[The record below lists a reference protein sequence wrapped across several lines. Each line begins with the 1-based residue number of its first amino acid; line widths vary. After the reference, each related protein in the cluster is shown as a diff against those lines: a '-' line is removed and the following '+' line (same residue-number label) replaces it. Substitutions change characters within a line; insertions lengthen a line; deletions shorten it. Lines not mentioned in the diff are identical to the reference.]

1 MAVTSS
7 CVGEGSAATARIPN
21 KGTLLMH
28 HVYNRYRTRGR
39 LHMDY
44 IWTLVLDVDKYSIL
58 LMGKLRPRETAVV
71 QVSDLRLG

>member
-1 MAVTSS
+1 
-7 CVGEGSAATARIPN
+7 
-21 KGTLLMH
+21 
-28 HVYNRYRTRGR
+28 
-39 LHMDY
+39 MDY